1 MKGKNFIMKILVAD
15 DEDIFRK
22 LLCDFLKKDGY
33 DVIEANNGKDALNL
47 FQSNGNTINLAILDV
62 MMPGM
67 NGLEV
72 CKQIKYSCA
81 NIPILILTAKDGE
94 EDQIQAF
101 EAGADDYISKPFS
114 FPILLLRVRALLK
127 RYETDT
133 NSILE
138 YKNLKLDEKR
148 HQVFIG
154 GTPLELTPKEFEMLL
169 YLIRNKGIVVSRED
183 LLQKIWDY
191 NFYGDERTVDTHIK
205 NIRQKLGEDNII
217 KTIRGYGYK
226 VEE

>member
-1 MKGKNFIMKILVAD
+1 MKILVAD

>member
-1 MKGKNFIMKILVAD
+1 MKILVAD

-62 MMPGM
+62 MMPGR

-81 NIPILILTAKDGE
+81 NIPVLILTAKDGE

-154 GTPLELTPKEFEMLL
+154 EAPLELTPKEFEMLL

>member
-47 FQSNGNTINLAILDV
+47 FQNNGNTINLAILDV

-81 NIPILILTAKDGE
+81 NIPVLILTAKDGE

-138 YKNLKLDEKR
+138 YKKLKLDEKR

-154 GTPLELTPKEFEMLL
+154 GAPLELTPKEFEMLL
-169 YLIRNKGIVVSRED
+169 YLVRNKGIVVSRED